1 MADTFTTNY
10 NLTKPEIGASPDTW
24 GNKLNANLD
33 AIDAALFAAA
43 TDATNAL
50 AAANAALPRAGGV
63 MSGDIQFSADISLRA
78 DTIDG
83 ADTRR
88 LILAAGGG
96 GAITRGAFAR
106 LNGNEHATTPG
117 EALLAAGQGAR
128 ARVRSSRET
137 TGTDGEIALETEQA
151 VVEQTSPGTYTYA
164 RFALRHSAVIRGGIS
179 ADTSGDVEVYG
190 SGGSARLRPNGV
202 GNSTGEFE
210 VDALGNAVAT
220 AGMFDVTGN
229 VRRVPINTQNGNYT
243 FALTDLGKVVR
254 KDGASAIAYTINPEG
269 TTAYGDG
276 FIVTVRNA
284 NAAGNITL
292 TRGSGVVLR
301 EANSSVDANIVISPW
316 GVKTLVREAS
326 NVWVAL

>member
-10 NLTKPEIGASPDTW
+10 NLTKPEVGASPDTW

-33 AIDAALFAAA
+33 ALDAALKQAAD
-43 TDATNAL
+43 DATAAL
-50 AAANAALPRAGGV
+50 AAANAALPLTGGV
-63 MSGDIQFSADISLRA
+63 MSGDIQFSADISLQA
-78 DTIDG
+78 DTADG

-88 LILAAGGG
+88 LIVAGGG
-96 GAITRGAFAR
+96 AGAVTRGAFLR

-117 EALLAAGQGAR
+117 EALLAAGSSYRLRLRAAR
-128 ARVRSSRET
+128 DAAA
-137 TGTDGEIALETEQA
+137 TDGEIALETEQA
-151 VVEQTSPGTYTYA
+151 VVEQTLAGGYNYA
-164 RFALRHSAVIRGGIS
+164 RLALRHTGVIRGGAS
-179 ADTSGDVEVYG
+179 ADTAGDVELYG
-190 SGGSARLRPNGV
+190 SGGSARLRPNGA

-210 VDALGNAVAT
+210 VDALGNASAA
-220 AGMFDVTGN
+220 AGVFDVTGN
-229 VRRVPINTQNGNYT
+229 VRRVPVNTQNGNYT
-243 FALTDLGKVVR
+243 LALSDLGKIIR
-254 KDGASAIAYTINPEG
+254 KDGSTSIAYTINPEG

-284 NAAGNITL
+284 NAAGDITL

-301 EANSSVDANIVISPW
+301 EATNGTNANVVVPPW